1 MILDMTIPVSACG
14 PSFHIQHVC
23 TDAPSFKPAQRADIV
38 RLEKAILDLNGG
50 HDGADQC
57 HLTHH
62 FAPKVYGREIL
73 LPAGSDVVGKIHRH
87 AHLNVIVKGRALVA
101 TEFGS
106 HEVKA
111 GDIFVSEPGAK
122 RAVHAIEDTVWMTIH
137 PNEAD
142 TQDLEQIEEYVIA
155 PSYDALSF
163 EDTKKVGVA

>member
-1 MILDMTIPVSACG
+1 MILDMTIPVSSYG

-57 HLTHH
+57 PLTHH

-111 GDIFVSEPGAK
+111 GDIFVSDPGTK

>member
-14 PSFHIQHVC
+14 PSFHVQHVC

-57 HLTHH
+57 PLTHH

-111 GDIFVSEPGAK
+111 GDIFVSEPGTK

-142 TQDLEQIEEYVIA
+142 TQDLAQIEEYVIA

-163 EDTKKVGVA
+163 EDAKKVGVA

>member
-111 GDIFVSEPGAK
+111 GDIFVSEPGTK

-163 EDTKKVGVA
+163 EDTKKVGLA